1 VLINNIHTDGCAG
14 ARGAGNNAG
23 CIALGLVPGLCA
35 LAADAD
41 SGGGGGPGGG
51 GGGTSHWHWSH
62 SDGASHISYGES
74 LMEYTERRLSDSTA
88 RG

>member
-1 VLINNIHTDGCAG
+1 M
-14 ARGAGNNAG
+14 
-23 CIALGLVPGLCA
+23 PGLCA

-74 LMEYTERRLSDSTA
+74 LMEYTERRLSDSTIHGYSTEEEGSLRDDDGRPQAWA
-88 RG
+88 RVALA